1 MTSPCV
7 NGASVDVAIV
17 GGGVIGSAT
26 AFFLRELGFTGSVT
40 VFEKDPSY
48 QFASTAR
55 SAASIRQQFTTPVS
69 TRMSQFSF
77 DFLAGLGERFGDDGE
92 IGLVRSAY
100 LLLADAAREEMLRGC
115 HASFVQLGAKVAWL
129 DPDQLA
135 RRFPWLNTED
145 LVGGTLGLAGE
156 GWFDAYMLLLLLR
169 RQARARGVTYVD
181 QEVVAFEPGG
191 NGLAA
196 LTCADGTRHACGTVV
211 NAAGPAAGHVAALAG
226 CALPVEPRK
235 RTMFVIQAPLEPA
248 GMPFV
253 FDSSGIALRPEGNRF
268 ICSALPSEDRDPHAG
283 TDFEPDHYLFE
294 DAVWP
299 ALAHRIP
306 ALERLRLQSAW
317 AGHYEMNLFDH
328 NGVVGRHPE
337 LRNFIFA
344 AGFSGHGV
352 MHAPAT
358 GRGVAELV
366 LHGRYVSLD
375 LGALGYE
382 RIAAN
387 EPIHEALVY

>member
-1 MTSPCV
+1 M
-7 NGASVDVAIV
+7 DVAIV

-26 AFFLRELGFTGSVT
+26 AFFLRELGFTGSVA

-77 DFLAGLGERFGDDGE
+77 GFLDGLADRFGPDGE
-92 IGLVRSAY
+92 IALVRGAY
-100 LLLADAAREEMLRGC
+100 LLLADQAREEMLRGC
-115 HASFVQLGAKVAWL
+115 HRSFTALGAEVLWL
-129 DPDQLA
+129 EPDQLA
-135 RRFPWLNTED
+135 ARFPWLNTDD

-169 RQARARGVTYVD
+169 RQARQRGVAFID
-181 QEVVAFEPGG
+181 GEVTGFERAGG
-191 NGLAA
+191 RIAA
-196 LTCADGTRHACGTVV
+196 LTCANGDRYACGTVV

-226 CALPVEPRK
+226 CRLPVEPRK
-235 RTMFVIQAPLEPA
+235 RTMFVIQAPLDPA

-253 FDSSGIALRPEGNRF
+253 FDASGIAVRPEGNRF
-268 ICSALPSEDRDPHAG
+268 ICSALPDRDRDPHPG
-283 TDFEPDHYLFE
+283 LDFEPDHYLFE
-294 DAVWP
+294 DRVWP

-306 ALERLRLQSAW
+306 ALERLRLHSAW

-328 NGVVGRHPE
+328 NGVVGPHPE
-337 LRNFIFA
+337 LANLIFA

-358 GRGVAELV
+358 GRGVAELI

-375 LGALGYE
+375 LGPLGYG
-382 RIAAN
+382 RIAADT
-387 EPIHEALVY
+387 PIHEALVY

>member
-1 MTSPCV
+1 MSNRC
-7 NGASVDVAIV
+7 VDVAIV

-77 DFLAGLGERFGDDGE
+77 DFLDGLQDRFGPDGD
-92 IGLVRSAY
+92 ITLVHSAY

-115 HASFVQLGAKVAWL
+115 HASFLHLGAKVAWL
-129 DPDQLA
+129 DQGQLA
-135 RRFPWLNTED
+135 ARFPWLNTED

-156 GWFDAYMLLLLLR
+156 GWFDAYMLLRLLR
-169 RQARARGVTYVD
+169 QQARARGVTYVD
-181 QEVVAFEPGG
+181 KEVTGLVRGEGG
-191 NGLAA
+191 ITS
-196 LTCADGTRHACGTVV
+196 LTCADGERYACGTLV
-211 NAAGPAAGHVAALAG
+211 NAAGPHSGTVAALAG

-235 RTMFVIQAPLEPA
+235 RTMFVIQAPLDPV

-253 FDSSGIALRPEGNRF
+253 FDSSGVALRPEGNRF
-268 ICSALPSEDRDPHAG
+268 ICSALPIEERDPHPHL
-283 TDFEPDHYLFE
+283 DFEPDHYLFE

-306 ALERLRLQSAW
+306 ALEQLRLQSAW

-337 LRNFIFA
+337 LSNLIFA
-344 AGFSGHGV
+344 TGFSGHGV

-358 GRGVAELV
+358 GRGVAELI
-366 LHGRYVSLD
+366 LHGRYTSLD
-375 LGALGYE
+375 LAPLGYD

-387 EPIHEALVY
+387 RPIHEALVY